1 MRLFKPNIKMM
12 NGLTYEDADS
22 LLRKFSKTYENMADY
37 VRSRGGYQIATE
49 ETEFFGCWFGERRLI
64 TFRHDVNGARMVS
77 VLAFEMTNAFQ
88 NYEHLKVD
96 KDTRNGL
103 LNMEQ
108 FVEMHETIEYHGQLM
123 HYQVIKE
130 LSSVFGELPEEMF
143 ILNTPPN
150 KKDLT
155 SWVFP
160 DLEAVLKAQNDS
172 GHSDFYRRWYPY
184 QRSFYKKS

>member
-1 MRLFKPNIKMM
+1 MRLVEPKIKIM

-37 VRSRGGYQIATE
+37 VKSHGGYRIATE
-49 ETEFFGCWFGERRLI
+49 DTEFFGCWFSGRRLI
-64 TFRHDVNGARMVS
+64 TLRPDVKGARMVS

-96 KDTRNGL
+96 RDARNGL

-108 FVEMHETIEYHGQLM
+108 FVERHETIEYHGQLM

-130 LSSVFGELPEEMF
+130 LSSVFGELPKEMF
-143 ILNTPPN
+143 ILNIPPN

-155 SWVFP
+155 SWIFP
-160 DLEAVLKAQNDS
+160 DLETVLKAQNDA

-184 QRSFYKKS
+184 QRGFYKKS